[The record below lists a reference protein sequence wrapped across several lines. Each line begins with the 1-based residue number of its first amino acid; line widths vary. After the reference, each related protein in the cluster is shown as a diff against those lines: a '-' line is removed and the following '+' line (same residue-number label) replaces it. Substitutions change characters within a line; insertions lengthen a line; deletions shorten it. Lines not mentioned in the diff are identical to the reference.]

1 MDFPLARQGGMIIP
15 LMMFKIFFTYTLSC
29 NITIGTMCKENTHL
43 YKPTYTKKHK
53 RMLCEL
59 ILRQL

>member
-1 MDFPLARQGGMIIP
+1 MNFPLARLGGMIIP
-15 LMMFKIFFTYTLSC
+15 LKMFKIFLTYTLSC
-29 NITIGTMCKENTHL
+29 NIAIGTMSKENTHL

-53 RMLCEL
+53 RMLCGS